1 MHLTLPLQVFP
12 NRLTCFCINRNNIG
26 VSPDQL
32 DNRMV
37 DHLNNF
43 SSDVRQLF
51 GELIDTYTFTLV
63 QFESWNMSVLQE
75 MFYFFSPGDFSLLS
89 YI

>member
-1 MHLTLPLQVFP
+1 
-12 NRLTCFCINRNNIG
+12 
-26 VSPDQL
+26 
-32 DNRMV
+32 MV

-43 SSDVRQLF
+43 GSDVRQLF

-75 MFYFFSPGDFSLLS
+75 MFFFSHLVTFPF
-89 YI
+89 